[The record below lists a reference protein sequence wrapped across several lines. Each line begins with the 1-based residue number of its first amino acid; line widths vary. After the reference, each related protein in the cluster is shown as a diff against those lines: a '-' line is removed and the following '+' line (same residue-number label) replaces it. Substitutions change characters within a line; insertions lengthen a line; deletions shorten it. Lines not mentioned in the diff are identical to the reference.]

1 MFNLVVLLLNKYHG
15 GMSSKISIHTPK
27 HTGVYCIEAN
37 SGTIPGN
44 IEQQV
49 SHNIIHGI
57 KGLLCPAE
65 PTLPR
70 DDGAVSL
77 DH

>member
-1 MFNLVVLLLNKYHG
+1 MR
-15 GMSSKISIHTPK
+15 
-27 HTGVYCIEAN
+27 AN
-37 SGTIPGN
+37 RNTIPGH

-57 KGLLCPAE
+57 KGLLCPTEAA
-65 PTLPR
+65 LPR

-77 DH
+77 DHRPWLSTVRHVFNLAHNVDQRLQEEKRGRTDTR